1 MEFIFCILFG
11 IVKFDFNHNT
21 VVLEG
26 LLCSLRKSLLLCLFF
41 YNVFGHSSFVFLK
54 METLF
59 ILLVH
64 HFVQTEMTQ

>member
-1 MEFIFCILFG
+1 MACIFCILFG
-11 IVKFDFNHNT
+11 IVKFDFNHNA

-26 LLCSLRKSLLLCLFF
+26 LPKKHLTWVFF
-41 YNVFGHSSFVFLK
+41 FFFWNVFGHSSIVFLK
-54 METLF
+54 METSF